1 MNNKSEQISRYLENE
16 MTAEERT
23 AFEKQM
29 VADNELQQEVF
40 IQEQIITAA
49 KTAGLKNTF
58 AKAIKKKW
66 IIKRLTQFGV
76 GVILLVAAAFVFY
89 AIKTNI
95 FSSHEEDR
103 TNIENVEWI
112 SINNAADTIIE
123 TNDGVVFA
131 IPAQAFAGKS
141 GKVQLEIKT
150 AIRPYDIMRQGLS
163 TESNGALL
171 QTAGMF
177 YINGYEDGKPIG
189 LVKNIDVSVPT
200 NKVNPAMQL
209 FDGVMDS
216 SGNINWVNPRPIEN
230 NLRTHDI
237 ATLDFYPPNYIPAL
251 KALGKEYTNKR
262 YTDSLYYSFSGYY
275 YPEKSAGYKKLD
287 STVTIA
293 IEGEGRFGEVTDTL
307 KKYQGGEIFYQKC
320 ASCHIMGR
328 DFTGPNLQDV
338 LSKWPSKQ
346 VLKEW
351 ILDNAKATK
360 KYPYL
365 ADKNNWSQSVMQV
378 FEGQLNDAELEALIK
393 WVDEWK
399 GDAGQKSDTSIRHYD
414 RYDFHYEIDPSR
426 IRAIWDRKFNN
437 TLLATK
443 EFEERLRYIHSLCE
457 SDFLRIYIERLD
469 KPMYEIDQVI
479 AERTTGS
486 IREKFLEFA
495 ARKDGRVILKQGMQE
510 KLSAYFGKKYNAYKT
525 ATEKTKA
532 KYEAELA
539 KLNQVASEK
548 KGEYVIRDIIREDK
562 NFNEEFCINLTEAYS
577 QIGIKR
583 RCDDTIPPPPPN
595 SIEYYNVTVDTV
607 GWKNLDMYVLD
618 ATSNRQSMTYTDPVT
633 GKTALLTYKEVSIA
647 IKDMDQYDKIL
658 VYLIPDSLSSFQ
670 RIRQQGTLFKENL
683 NSLFSYDVVAI
694 GYRGDK
700 IFYYKQ
706 ANVQP
711 GQYAVGL
718 SSVSEKD
725 LKGILQKYSGQKS
738 NELRTEFE
746 YQLFEQQ
753 EIMRQIQLRKDHEF
767 REKIAAAI
775 FSCDEGTYWIP
786 EYPVVQPGD
795 FKK

>member
-1 MNNKSEQISRYLENE
+1 

-29 VADNELQQEVF
+29 TADKELQQEVF

-49 KTAGLKNTF
+49 KTAGLKNAF
-58 AKAIKKKW
+58 AKAIKRRW

-76 GVILLVAAAFVFY
+76 GVIILAAAAFIFY
-89 AIKTNI
+89 AIKTKI
-95 FSSHEEDR
+95 FSGHEEDR
-103 TNIENVEWI
+103 TYIEDGERI

-123 TNDGVVFA
+123 TDDGVVFA
-131 IPAQAFAGKS
+131 IPARAFDSKS
-141 GKVQLEIKT
+141 GKVQLEIRT
-150 AIRPYDIMRQGLS
+150 AIRPYDIMKQGLS
-163 TESNGALL
+163 TESNGSLL

-177 YINGYEDGKPIG
+177 YINGYEGDQPVALI
-189 LVKNIDVSVPT
+189 KNIEVSVPT
-200 NKVNPAMQL
+200 NKVNPAMKL

-216 SGNINWVNPRPIEN
+216 SGNINWVNPKPIEN
-230 NLRTHDI
+230 NLRTYDI
-237 ATLDFYPPNYIPAL
+237 TTLDFYPPNYIPAL
-251 KALGKEYTNKR
+251 KALEKEYTSKR

-275 YPEKSAGYKKLD
+275 YPEKSPGYKKLD
-287 STVTIA
+287 STNAIIA
-293 IEGEGRFGEVTDTL
+293 EGEGRSEVLTDTL
-307 KKYQGGEIFYQKC
+307 KKPEGGVIFYQKC
-320 ASCHIMGR
+320 ASCHIMGI
-328 DFTGPNLQDV
+328 DFSGPNLQGV
-338 LSKWPSKQ
+338 LSRWPSKQ

-351 ILDNAKATK
+351 ILNNVQATE

-365 ADKNNWSQSVMQV
+365 ADKNNWSPSVMQV
-378 FEGQLNDAELEALIK
+378 FEGQLNDTELEALIK

-399 GDAGQKSDTSIRHYD
+399 GDAGQKSDTSIRHHD
-414 RYDFHYEIDPSR
+414 RYDFHHEIDPSR

-437 TLLATK
+437 TFLATK
-443 EFEERLRYIHSLCE
+443 EFEERLRFIHSLCE

-479 AERTTGS
+479 AERTTGR

-495 ARKDGRVILKQGMQE
+495 ARKDGRVILQQGMQE
-510 KLSAYFGKKYNAYKT
+510 KLNAYFEKKFNAYKT
-525 ATEKTKA
+525 ATEKSIA
-532 KYEAELA
+532 KYEVELA

-548 KGEYVIRDIIREDK
+548 RGEHVIRDMIREDK

-583 RCDDTIPPPPPN
+583 RCDDTIPPPPPTN
-595 SIEYYNVTVDTV
+595 YYNVTIDTV

-618 ATSNRQSMTYTDPVT
+618 ATTNRESMTYTDPVT
-633 GKTALLTYKEVSIA
+633 GKTASLTYKEVSIT
-647 IKDMDQYDKIL
+647 IKDLDQYDKVL
-658 VYLIPDSLSSFQ
+658 VYLIPDRLSSFQ
-670 RIRQQGTLFKENL
+670 RARQQGNLFKENL

-694 GYRGDK
+694 GYKGNK

-711 GQYAVGL
+711 EQYAVGL
-718 SSVSEKD
+718 SSVSEKE

-738 NELRTEFE
+738 NEIRTEFE

-753 EIMRQIQLRKDHEF
+753 EIMRQVQLRKDYEF